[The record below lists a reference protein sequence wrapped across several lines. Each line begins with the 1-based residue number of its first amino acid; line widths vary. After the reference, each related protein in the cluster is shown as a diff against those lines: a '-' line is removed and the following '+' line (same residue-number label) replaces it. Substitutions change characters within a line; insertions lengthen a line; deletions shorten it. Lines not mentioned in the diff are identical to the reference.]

1 MVKMDILDYGI
12 YCGGKHIADADD
24 VNLAKNIAN
33 GVAANE
39 EEDVVILNN
48 FTGEIVTEFIVRTRV
63 EIIEV
68 EP

>member
-1 MVKMDILDYGI
+1 MVQMDILDYGI

-24 VNLAKNIAN
+24 VNLAKHIAN
-33 GVAANE
+33 EVAINKE
-39 EEDVVILNN
+39 EEVIVINN
-48 FTGEIVTEFIVRTRV
+48 FTGEVVTEFVVRTRV